1 MKICIISSS
10 LSPSSHSYVLCKEV
24 ETYLQQQKD
33 IEIDMIDLR
42 ELDIVPAHKS
52 ETQDMKDL
60 AMRVDAADGYIVGVA
75 IHNYSIND
83 SMRMILD
90 TSLYGAKGKFYGILC
105 AAWWANSYLATM
117 HLTQTCMVHHR
128 MIQLPRVVYAIWWDF
143 DDDQRIVNPDITER
157 CEEFAEDFVDL
168 GKKLLA

>member
-1 MKICIISSS
+1 MKTLIISSS
-10 LSPSSHSYVLCKEV
+10 LSPSSHSYVLCRELEKF
-24 ETYLQQQKD
+24 LKQQKKNVD
-33 IEIDMIDLR
+33 ITFIDLR
-42 ELDIVPAHKS
+42 DLEIVPAHQP

-60 AMRVDAADGYIVGVA
+60 AAAVDQADNYIFGVA

-105 AAWWANSYLATM
+105 AAWGANSYLATM
-117 HLTQTCMVHHR
+117 HLTQTCMTHHR

-143 DDDQRIVNPDITER
+143 DEHQRIINPDITER
-157 CEEFAEDFVDL
+157 CEQFTEDFVDL
-168 GKKLLA
+168 GRKLL